1 MSKQRPHRCQQK
13 PLLVRLS
20 AGDGAPDTKKDSVS
34 THHPMTHVPGDGSL
48 PLAGVVVADLS
59 RVLAGPYA
67 TMLLADMGATVIK
80 VESLLGDETR
90 SWRPPTFQGESTYF
104 QGVNRNKFSIALD
117 FRDLADR
124 QILHDLLSVSDVV
137 VENFKPGS
145 LKTFDLDPLTVR
157 GTHPELIW
165 ASITG
170 FGSGD
175 GADLPGYDLV
185 AQAVS
190 GWMDLTGSPDGPPT
204 KVGVAAIDVI
214 TGLHALSGILA
225 ALYRRGSTGQ
235 GEYLEVNLLSSAL
248 SGLVNQSSAAATGH
262 FPTRLG
268 NEHPSLT
275 PYEVYSASDRT
286 LVIAVGNDT
295 QFAKLMT
302 VLGRDELASD
312 SRFFTMEARN
322 LHRADL
328 RTLINDVLS
337 TRLAHDVVDTLI
349 AEGIPAGVV
358 NTVAEG
364 IRVAEKLGLNPVV
377 TPGSTPTIAHPVT
390 YQGSP
395 VVYHR
400 DPPGLN
406 ADRDEVL
413 RFIAQKISS

>member
-1 MSKQRPHRCQQK
+1 
-13 PLLVRLS
+13 
-20 AGDGAPDTKKDSVS
+20 
-34 THHPMTHVPGDGSL
+34 MTHVPGNGSP

-80 VESLLGDETR
+80 VESPSGDETR
-90 SWRPPTFQGESTYF
+90 SWRPPTFHGESTYF
-104 QGVNRNKFSIALD
+104 QSVNRNKFSIALD
-117 FRDLADR
+117 FHHPADR
-124 QILHDLLSVSDVV
+124 QILHDLFLVSDVV

-157 GTHPELIW
+157 ARHPELIW

-175 GADLPGYDLV
+175 GANLPGYDLV

-190 GWMDLTGSPDGPPT
+190 GWMDITGTPDGPPT

-225 ALYRRGSTGQ
+225 ALYRRGSTNQ
-235 GEYLEVNLLSSAL
+235 GEHLEVDLLSSAL

-262 FPTRLG
+262 LPTRLG

-275 PYEVYSASDRT
+275 PYEVYSAGDRT
-286 LVIAVGNDT
+286 LVIAVGNDA
-295 QFAKLMT
+295 QFVKLMT

-312 SRFFTMEARN
+312 KRFLTMEARN
-322 LHRADL
+322 LHRAKL
-328 RTLINDVLS
+328 RTLITDALS
-337 TRLAHDVVDTLI
+337 TRRAHDVVNTLT

-364 IRVAEKLGLNPVV
+364 IGMAQDLGLNPVV
-377 TPGSTPTIAHPVT
+377 TPVRTPTIAHPVT
-390 YQGSP
+390 HYGSP
-395 VVYHR
+395 VVYYR
-400 DPPGLN
+400 DPPSLG

-413 RFIAQKISS
+413 RFIEQKMSR